1 MGDLARS
8 TSTAP
13 LPLPMASGAGC
24 GGNALT
30 VERRHLGKHDR
41 VVGGRSEWHQPRAGE
56 RPVTRPFEDVAA
68 RAPEGSHREGDAAA
82 GTSGKFARWLTAR
95 PAGITGMQWAWT
107 PAGAATA
114 VSPWCWYEHQH
125 SHL

>member
-1 MGDLARS
+1 VAEENAAEAALVDSLAVI
-8 TSTAP
+8 
-13 LPLPMASGAGC
+13 GVAGLE
-24 GGNALT
+24 G
-30 VERRHLGKHDR
+30 RHSH
-41 VVGGRSEWHQPRAGE
+41 AGE